1 MSQRSNQNWGLA
13 NYEVPVIHFDSSKEK
28 RKAEL
33 YEIANG
39 KKKAPKPK
47 NCDMTAKRGGAFTHV
62 EKHSLAVPPP
72 WYYNITQKWI
82 SGYANKR
89 LGDIT
94 PRAQKKLGYKWLNTP
109 ADAQTFDKQGPQKQ
123 NKLNMDCK
131 KNTFIEQIIHFN
143 SKKSYPLPSPCSYNL
158 TEKLAKKFYPDNADI
173 MFSKPKDAN
182 KKTNLPKAARN
193 FILVARGADKQ
204 PAPSAYNPEPVMT
217 DCEKKVKN
225 KHEFLSYKKYKDH
238 TGDTHKRHKEVKERE
253 DARHGEIIS
262 KLSGIIVKNPKPLP
276 NDYVT
281 FEK

>member
-1 MSQRSNQNWGLA
+1 
-13 NYEVPVIHFDSSKEK
+13 
-28 RKAEL
+28 
-33 YEIANG
+33 
-39 KKKAPKPK
+39 
-47 NCDMTAKRGGAFTHV
+47 
-62 EKHSLAVPPP
+62 
-72 WYYNITQKWI
+72 
-82 SGYANKR
+82 
-89 LGDIT
+89 
-94 PRAQKKLGYKWLNTP
+94 
-109 ADAQTFDKQGPQKQ
+109 
-123 NKLNMDCK
+123 
-131 KNTFIEQIIHFN
+131 
-143 SKKSYPLPSPCSYNL
+143 
-158 TEKLAKKFYPDNADI
+158 